1 MLSIAGK
8 KVCKVAFG
16 NILGLSA
23 KRMRR
28 VTGLLVEGKMI
39 IVGTQK
45 HACVNTYNVPSYYM
59 YKSNSFVPLNR
70 WHNISLSPLKRI
82 KARSTKY
89 TTAYAWMD
97 RFFNRIGDKMPHQQ
111 KIHLPHFMSRKMVY
125 DLLVQDIMGQGFSR
139 QDIISGSHFYALWR
153 DKFQFC
159 TIPKVRLFLLKT
171 V

>member
-1 MLSIAGK
+1 MYPLITCINQIHLYRS
-8 KVCKVAFG
+8 
-16 NILGLSA
+16 
-23 KRMRR
+23 
-28 VTGLLVEGKMI
+28 TG
-39 IVGTQK
+39 GT
-45 HACVNTYNVPSYYM
+45 
-59 YKSNSFVPLNR
+59 
-70 WHNISLSPLKRI
+70 ISLSPLKRI

-89 TTAYAWMD
+89 MTAYAWMD